1 MYQHIT
7 IHLKADSTRI
17 KQIILLGFM
26 LYFPSKIDLLNFY
39 YLNNRLEKLL
49 IPDLIN
55 RVVYENF

>member
-26 LYFPSKIDLLNFY
+26 LYFPSKIDILNFY
-39 YLNNRLEKLL
+39 YLNNRLSMKIIEK
-49 IPDLIN
+49 
-55 RVVYENF
+55 

>member
-26 LYFPSKIDLLNFY
+26 LYFPSKIDISNFY
-39 YLNNRLEKLL
+39 YLNNCLEK
-49 IPDLIN
+49 N
-55 RVVYENF
+55 RSYGLRYFR